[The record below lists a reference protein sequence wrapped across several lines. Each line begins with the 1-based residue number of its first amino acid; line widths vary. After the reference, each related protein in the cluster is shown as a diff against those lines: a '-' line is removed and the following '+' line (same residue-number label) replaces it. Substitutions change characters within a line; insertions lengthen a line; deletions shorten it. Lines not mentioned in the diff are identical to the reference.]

1 MNGRSIIIIMGIP
14 GAGKTT
20 FANKLSIE
28 MAGIPV
34 ICTDIVKAVYEKEN
48 PKVLT
53 KVSHNAWQI
62 IGECTDENIVD
73 GYKIFSSE
81 LFKYSYS
88 LAQKMLETYNTVI
101 MEGLGI
107 DISVLDELPER
118 VIKVYLTNNERQSGY
133 INKLCY
139 RNNKEN
145 NWQKN
150 SHALE
155 LICEHIKGNLCN
167 DLTVFM
173 FDVSESD
180 RYIKIIKESILR

>member
-1 MNGRSIIIIMGIP
+1 MNDKNIIIVMGIP

-48 PKVLT
+48 PKILN

-62 IGECTDENIVD
+62 LGERTDENIVE

-81 LFKYSYS
+81 LFKYSYL

-101 MEGLGI
+101 IEGLGI
-107 DISVLDELPER
+107 DISALDELSER
-118 VIKVYLTNNERQSGY
+118 VIKVYLTNKERQLGY
-133 INKLCY
+133 INKLSY

-150 SHALE
+150 SHTIE
-155 LICEHIKGNLCN
+155 VICEHIKGALCN
-167 DLTVFM
+167 DMTVFM

-180 RYIKIIKESILR
+180 RYIKIIKESIL

>member
-1 MNGRSIIIIMGIP
+1 MNDRNIIMVMGIP

-34 ICTDIVKAVYEKEN
+34 VCTDIVKAVYEEEN
-48 PKVLT
+48 PKVLS

-62 IGECTDENIVD
+62 IGERTDENIVE

-88 LAQKMLETYNTVI
+88 LAQKMLGTYNTVI
-101 MEGLGI
+101 IEGLGI
-107 DISVLDELPER
+107 DISALDELPER

-155 LICEHIKGNLCN
+155 LICEYIKGGLCN
-167 DLTVFM
+167 DSPVFM

-180 RYIKIIKESILR
+180 RYIKIIKESIL

>member
-88 LAQKMLETYNTVI
+88 LAQTE
-101 MEGLGI
+101 
-107 DISVLDELPER
+107 
-118 VIKVYLTNNERQSGY
+118 
-133 INKLCY
+133 
-139 RNNKEN
+139 
-145 NWQKN
+145 
-150 SHALE
+150 
-155 LICEHIKGNLCN
+155 
-167 DLTVFM
+167 
-173 FDVSESD
+173 
-180 RYIKIIKESILR
+180 